1 MKLGV
6 GSIILGNIGSKGVG
20 ILREVLFAAWFGTG
34 GAAAAFRIGQTGL
47 LLPVHA
53 LIGDSLS
60 AGLLPLYRQMQQ
72 EGGEGPRVLVMAAS
86 LYGLAFS
93 AVVTSLLWLFA
104 ERVALLIAPGA
115 SAPVLEL
122 AGSLLRIMALAT
134 PFYVLSGML
143 SYLETAY
150 GRYGA
155 VAWRPMLLNIGSI
168 GGAALAV
175 WLKQDHWLATG
186 ILISH
191 VAFFGWTMLQLSR
204 LDRFLPE
211 GAPALSVLG
220 QVSARMFAAILPL
233 MGLPLI
239 AQANVLVERIV
250 SSWLGTEVIPAVDYA
265 RFICDTTVQLIA
277 VPLGILTMSVHGG
290 TAAAEM
296 RAHVVQVARAIM
308 VIAFP
313 LSVFVGMNAEAI
325 VRLMFARGA
334 FDAQSVA
341 TTSIMLVGM
350 GAALGMT
357 VTAYYL
363 IKALNA
369 QLRNREA
376 LIFMTTACAVSITIN
391 VTLWPI
397 LGPAVIGLAVAGH
410 SLTLIVLSV
419 RALRLSHDL
428 YPICT
433 WMVPGLVAHVGL
445 SFALRIALDPGTFG
459 SLAANIAVATIL
471 WGGVILF
478 APPLRAAARPVLSR
492 VPGLRRLAG

>member
-1 MKLGV
+1 MRLGV
-6 GSIILGNIGSKGVG
+6 ASIVLGNIGSKGFG

-47 LLPVHA
+47 LMPVHA
-53 LIGDSLS
+53 LISDSLS
-60 AGLLPLYRQMQQ
+60 AGLLPLYRQMQK
-72 EGGEGPRVLVMAAS
+72 EDGERQRVLVLAAS

-93 AVVTSLLWLFA
+93 AVVTTLLWLFA
-104 ERVALLIAPGA
+104 DRVAQLIAPGA
-115 SAPVLEL
+115 SAAVLDL

-168 GGAALAV
+168 AGAALAV

-186 ILISH
+186 ILVSH
-191 VAFFGWTMLQLSR
+191 VAFFGWTILQLRR

-211 GAPALSVLG
+211 GAPPLAVLR
-220 QVSARMFAAILPL
+220 QVSARMFAALLPL

-239 AQANVLVERIV
+239 AQTNVLVERIV
-250 SSWLGTEVIPAVDYA
+250 SSWLGTEIIPSVDYA

-290 TAAAEM
+290 TAGVEM
-296 RAHVVQVARAIM
+296 RAHVAQVTRSIV

-313 LSVFVGMNAEAI
+313 LSVFVAMNAESI
-325 VRLMFARGA
+325 VRLVFARGA

-341 TTSIMLVGM
+341 TTSIVLAGM

-376 LIFMTTACAVSITIN
+376 LIFMTAACAVNIVIN
-391 VTLWPI
+391 VTLWPV
-397 LGPAVIGLAVAGH
+397 LGPAVLGLAVAGH
-410 SLTLIVLSV
+410 SLTLIGLSM
-419 RALRLSHDL
+419 RALRLGHDL
-428 YPICT
+428 RPIWT
-433 WMVPGLVAHVGL
+433 WMAPALVAHVGL
-445 SFALRIALDPGTFG
+445 SFALRMTLDAGSFG
-459 SLAANIAVATIL
+459 SLAANIAVATVL
-471 WGGVILF
+471 WGGMILL
-478 APPLRAAARPVLSR
+478 APPLRAAAQPVLSR
-492 VPGLRRLAG
+492 VPGLRRLTS